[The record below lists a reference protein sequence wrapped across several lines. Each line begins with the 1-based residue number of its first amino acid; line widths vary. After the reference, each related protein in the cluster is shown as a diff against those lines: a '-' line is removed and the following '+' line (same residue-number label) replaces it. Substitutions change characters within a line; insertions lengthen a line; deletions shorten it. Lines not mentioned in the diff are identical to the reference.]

1 VSIKEVSKEDEVEN
15 KEDKQGAK
23 VDIQEEK

>member
-1 VSIKEVSKEDEVEN
+1 VSIKEVSKEDKVEN